1 MNIKINIPI
10 SWNDLSKS
18 QFEAVILVL
27 SQLPAS
33 ISRDKKIFRIL
44 AGAKWW
50 QFLLK
55 ARTRYVL
62 SQVPMSELRKNFL
75 FIFKENNR
83 THFEPKI
90 KVGSKVYYA
99 PMDRIINLTAEE
111 FSVADDLHARYRK
124 TKEIVY
130 LRYLFHVLYTQ
141 EIQRPVFDKL
151 KLERKI
157 NAKIPLK
164 TLLATEIVYFGCKN
178 HIVAKYPKIF
188 PKSEGTGSGKAAGF
202 FKIIQGMAK
211 GDLSKLQVVEQINIY
226 KFLDQFQDDIEVI
239 QQQKLKK

>member
-1 MNIKINIPI
+1 MKIKINIPT
-10 SWNDLSKS
+10 SWNDLSKT

-27 SQLPAS
+27 SQMTAS
-33 ISRDKKIFRIL
+33 ISRDKKIFKIL
-44 AGAKWW
+44 VEAKWW
-50 QFLLK
+50 QLILK

-90 KVGSKVYYA
+90 KVGSKVYYG

-111 FSVADDLHARYRK
+111 FSVADDLHIRYRK
-124 TKEIVY
+124 TKEVDY
-130 LRYLFHVLYTQ
+130 LRYLFHVLYT
-141 EIQRPVFDKL
+141 EELERPVFDKL

-157 NAKIPLK
+157 NPKIPLK

-178 HIVAKYPKIF
+178 HIANKYQKIF
-188 PKSEGTGSGKAAGF
+188 PKSEGDASGKSTGF
-202 FKIIQGMAK
+202 FKVIQGMTK
-211 GDLSKLQVVEQINIY
+211 GDLSKLQIVEQINIY
-226 KFLDQFQDDIEVI
+226 KFLDQFQDDIEAI
-239 QQQKLKK
+239 QKQNLKK